1 MNDRLIPMPLG
12 FNRRAFSHDCPE
24 TCLFFLHL
32 LGLTIVLSE
41 NITLSYGTPEH

>member
-1 MNDRLIPMPLG
+1 MTVLKHV
-12 FNRRAFSHDCPE
+12 FFFSF
-24 TCLFFLHL
+24 FFLQL